1 MFEQVLN
8 FPCPSCR
15 EIISDRM
22 SECRFCGAPID
33 KGVAQHIAA
42 VQQRVNR
49 AFSDS
54 GYIKNAAFLLWGL
67 LGISLIPFV
76 PWVTLASEITFFILL
91 VLIARWYFKYGDII
105 NSSDPDYQKA
115 RRSIYLATGLW
126 AAAIPMYF
134 IVKPFIQA
142 KVFGVVS

>member
-1 MFEQVLN
+1 MFDPVLN

-22 SECRFCGAPID
+22 SECRFCGAPVD
-33 KGVAQHIAA
+33 KGIAQTIAA
-42 VQQRVNR
+42 NQQRVNS

-76 PWVTLASEITFFILL
+76 PWVELGSEITFFIPI
-91 VLIARWYFKYGDII
+91 VLIVRWYIKYGDI
-105 NSSDPDYQKA
+105 NTSDPDYQKA
-115 RRSIYLATGLW
+115 RGSIYLATALCI
-126 AAAIPMYF
+126 AAIPMYF
-134 IVKPFIQA
+134 IIPLIHLKF
-142 KVFGVVS
+142 FGVVS